1 MQTNSTYFAFVWKT
15 CHPVVAAMASPSNV
29 SYHNGTCI
37 DGGDDT
43 TIRVHFPAGSSSV
56 DFDWPP
62 LPPAGKA
69 YAFAL
74 SEAIAVLSPECVAAS
89 GLSPNADNGPNTAR
103 NLWVG
108 RLSEASDIRIS
119 DCGCGTVVFLSGSGG
134 MTGDNLRYC
143 RHFAALGYSV
153 LAPDTMAGERGVY
166 PRSKPLVPHLSRAL
180 AAVENT
186 YWCSDVVY
194 AGGCDGAYEGGASPA
209 CFSSAADS
217 VLHDPAAWAAF
228 YERVNTMRQRELAAV
243 LEGFVGRFGGAPR
256 RLILAGAS
264 EGAMVAS
271 RAAHPLLL
279 DGSLRLEGRVLLQW
293 SCEYNYFVS
302 CARHSLLCEGACNAS
317 RAPVLSIISD
327 RDGYFASN
335 ASIAAD
341 VAQSAAGYG
350 TRPLSGTCAGSMRAQ
365 LMTGGAFKVREPYH
379 GLMAQAGSFV
389 RMALSRFVEHP
400 AESAAP
406 IFSFD
411 GVALNDRLCEDRTA
425 PSADGAVLEAI
436 CSDLGDFL
444 EPQSPDAFNS
454 TLCAWPSEELRPV
467 FVGIAGA
474 AERCA
479 DPAAAAT
486 GGQLQM
492 SAASWAGVSLGLGA
506 ALAFTCVALVRR
518 IHTDWAAS
526 RPPLLARRRPH
537 SESSQE

>member
-1 MQTNSTYFAFVWKT
+1 MGSDT
-15 CHPVVAAMASPSNV
+15 NV
-29 SYHNGTCI
+29 SHHNGTCI

-43 TIRVHFPAGSSSV
+43 TIRVHFLAGSSSV

-74 SEAIAVLSPECVAAS
+74 SEAIAVLSPECAAAS
-89 GLSPNADNGPNTAR
+89 GLHPNADNGPNTLR

-108 RLSEASDIRIS
+108 RLSEAPDIRMS
-119 DCGCGTVVFLSGSGG
+119 ECGCGTVVFLSGSGG

-180 AAVENT
+180 AAVETT

-194 AGGCDGAYEGGASPA
+194 AGGCDGAYQGGASPA
-209 CFSSAADS
+209 CFSSAAES

-243 LEGFVGRFGGAPR
+243 LEGFVGRFGAAPR

-271 RAAHPLLL
+271 RAVHPLLL
-279 DGSLRLEGRVLLQW
+279 DGSLKLEGRVLLQW
-293 SCEYNYFVS
+293 SCDNNYFVS
-302 CARHSLLCEGACNAS
+302 CARHALLCEGACNAS
-317 RAPVLSIISD
+317 AAPVLSIISD
-327 RDGYFASN
+327 RDEYFASN
-335 ASIAAD
+335 ASIAAA
-341 VAQSAAGYG
+341 VGSGAAGYG
-350 TRPLSGTCAGSMRAQ
+350 AWPLVGTCAATMRAQ
-365 LMTGGAFKVREPYH
+365 RMRGAAFEVREPYH

-389 RMALSRFVEHP
+389 RMALARFVEHP
-400 AESAAP
+400 ADSAAP
-406 IFSFD
+406 IFAFD
-411 GVALNDRLCEDRTA
+411 GVALDNRLCDDRTVAAA
-425 PSADGAVLEAI
+425 PAVDGSDGDGDGDGGGDGGSGSVFEAI

-444 EPQSPDAFNS
+444 QPQPPDAFDS
-454 TLCAWPSEELRPV
+454 TLCAWPSEQLRPV
-467 FVGIAGA
+467 FVGLTGA

-479 DPAAAAT
+479 DPAAAV
-486 GGQLQM
+486 GQLGVA
-492 SAASWAGVSLGLGA
+492 AASWAGVSLGLGV

-518 IHTDWAAS
+518 IHKDLAAT
-526 RPPLLARRRPH
+526 PPLLARRRLH
-537 SESSQE
+537 SHSPSSQE